1 MVFKVSA
8 FKEKPNL
15 ETALSY
21 LETGNYVWNS
31 GMFIWSTKIIKSAF
45 EKYMPQQAKQFDSEV
60 YYSDKERGFI
70 NKVYPNAEKEFID
83 FGIMEKAN
91 NVFVVDAKFTWSD
104 LGTCKSVFVNSE
116 KDNND
121 NFVIGKNVS
130 TYQSSKNIINIQN
143 SKKVV
148 IDGLKDYI
156 IVDTEE
162 SLLICP
168 KENEQKIKEY
178 VSRIQINKQYQFN
191 TKTHPLQISFALGV
205 FLFILLYKLSIY
217 SFATSKASS
226 DTLLSLKYCPIISP

>member
-1 MVFKVSA
+1 
-8 FKEKPNL
+8 
-15 ETALSY
+15 
-21 LETGNYVWNS
+21 
-31 GMFIWSTKIIKSAF
+31 
-45 EKYMPQQAKQFDSEV
+45 
-60 YYSDKERGFI
+60 
-70 NKVYPNAEKEFID
+70 
-83 FGIMEKAN
+83 MEKAN

-178 VSRIQINKQYQFN
+178 VSRI
-191 TKTHPLQISFALGV
+191 
-205 FLFILLYKLSIY
+205 
-217 SFATSKASS
+217 
-226 DTLLSLKYCPIISP
+226 